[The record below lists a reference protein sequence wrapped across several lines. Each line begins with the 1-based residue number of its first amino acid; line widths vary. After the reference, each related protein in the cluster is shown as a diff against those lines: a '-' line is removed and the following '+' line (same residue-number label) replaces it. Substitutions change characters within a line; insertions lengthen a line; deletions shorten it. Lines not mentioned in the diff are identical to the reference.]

1 LGAERDPYPVL
12 SGIPMVLNTSFNIA
26 GEPIVCTPD
35 DAIRTFFT
43 NGLNALI
50 LGRYRVIK

>member
-1 LGAERDPYPVL
+1 
-12 SGIPMVLNTSFNIA
+12 MVLNTSFNIA

-50 LGRYRVIK
+50 LGRYLVIK